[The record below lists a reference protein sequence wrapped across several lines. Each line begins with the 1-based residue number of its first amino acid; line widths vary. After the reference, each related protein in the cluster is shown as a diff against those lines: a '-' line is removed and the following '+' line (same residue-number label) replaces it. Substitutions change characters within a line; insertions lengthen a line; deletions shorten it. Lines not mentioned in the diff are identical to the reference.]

1 MSEVP
6 VSGSPHQRK
15 LKEEKLEEE
24 VDLVDKLLQKSGCE
38 EQHYK
43 VQECMVEFQD
53 WRKCQAVLKEF
64 QFCITKSQQNKQP
77 RPA

>member
-1 MSEVP
+1 MCEVP
-6 VSGSPHQRK
+6 VSVSPHLRK
-15 LKEEKLEEE
+15 LKEEKEEEE

-53 WRKCQAVLKEF
+53 WRKCQGALKDF
-64 QFCITKSQQNKQP
+64 QLCMSKSQKSRQP
-77 RPA
+77 GSS

>member
-1 MSEVP
+1 MCDVP
-6 VSGSPHQRK
+6 VGGNPHQRK

-53 WRKCQAVLKEF
+53 WRKCQGVLKEF
-64 QFCITKSQQNKQP
+64 QSCMTKSQQKNQP
-77 RPA
+77 RSS

>member
-1 MSEVP
+1 MCEVP
-6 VSGSPHQRK
+6 PPGSSPHDRR
-15 LKEEKLEEE
+15 LKEQKLEEE

-53 WRKCQAVLKEF
+53 WRKCQGVLRVF
-64 QFCITKSQQNKQP
+64 QACMNKGLK
-77 RPA
+77 ANAK